1 VLRQRTDEL
10 DLITGEIRAMVRVMA
25 IVMVRVMAIVRVRVM
40 AIVSGRVI
48 LS

>member
-1 VLRQRTDEL
+1 MLRQRTDEL

-25 IVMVRVMAIVRVRVM
+25 IVMVRVMAIV
-40 AIVSGRVI
+40 SGRVI